1 MRGSRKP
8 LPPFQGAPADAVN
21 YLDSSKE
28 KNMKSSIRDRAE
40 GMGRQAKGKAKE
52 IAGRATNN
60 PDLEGEGMGE
70 QIAGTAQRKVGQ
82 VKKVFGH

>member
-1 MRGSRKP
+1 
-8 LPPFQGAPADAVN
+8 
-21 YLDSSKE
+21 
-28 KNMKSSIRDRAE
+28 MKSSIRDRAE

-60 PDLEGEGMGE
+60 RDMEGEGIGE
-70 QIAGTAQRKVGQ
+70 QVAGTAQRKAGQ

>member
-1 MRGSRKP
+1 MVRSR
-8 LPPFQGAPADAVN
+8 PPRRAIQGAPAAHPA
-21 YLDSSKE
+21 LTCLQKE
-28 KNMKSSIRDRAE
+28 KIMKSSLRDRAE
-40 GMGRQAKGKAKE
+40 GAGRQAKGKAKE

-60 PDLEGEGMGE
+60 PDMEGEGMGE

>member
-1 MRGSRKP
+1 MPLTCAKIWFSGSARAGGGAT
-8 LPPFQGAPADAVN
+8 LFQ
-21 YLDSSKE
+21 KE
-28 KNMKSSIRDRAE
+28 NNMKSSIRDRAE
-40 GMGRQAKGKAKE
+40 GVGRQAKGKAKE
-52 IAGRATNN
+52 VAGRATNN